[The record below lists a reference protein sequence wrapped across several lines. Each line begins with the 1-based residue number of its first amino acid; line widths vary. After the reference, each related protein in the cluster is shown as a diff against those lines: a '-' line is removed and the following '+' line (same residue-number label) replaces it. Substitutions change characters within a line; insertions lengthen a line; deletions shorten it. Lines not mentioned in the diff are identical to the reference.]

1 MKEQAAIAR
10 HWCLVRLLSSRPTG
24 ATVRELMD
32 VVGVS
37 EKTIRRDLVLL
48 RSVGFPLSET
58 IVARNLKRW
67 QLDVECT
74 LPAAIRWDEA
84 VALYVG
90 RKLMQPLTGTL
101 LEESFQSVARKI
113 ELVLSDEARE
123 YFARLAESWHIV
135 SGPVND
141 YGNRSEFL
149 DDLHRASSEQRLT
162 WLTYQ
167 SQTSTE
173 PVTYDVHPYGLVMKG
188 SSVYLVAYA
197 PQHGEVRHYKLDRI
211 SGVDVQSLKFQ
222 KPADFDLEQHFAGSW
237 SIYRGTVTQP
247 QTVRVRFTAEV
258 ARYVQ
263 EKRWHASQKL
273 TPQPDGSLLAEFTLT
288 AIEEIKAWLLSFGPK
303 AAVLE
308 PQSLRD
314 EIIRD
319 LTAAL
324 AQYAPREPTVSAST
338 TAAIEKPKRRKA
350 K

>member
-1 MKEQAAIAR
+1 
-10 HWCLVRLLSSRPTG
+10 
-24 ATVRELMD
+24 
-32 VVGVS
+32 
-37 EKTIRRDLVLL
+37 
-48 RSVGFPLSET
+48 
-58 IVARNLKRW
+58 
-67 QLDVECT
+67 
-74 LPAAIRWDEA
+74 
-84 VALYVG
+84 
-90 RKLMQPLTGTL
+90 MQPLTGTL

-222 KPADFDLEQHFAGSW
+222 KPADFDLAEHLSGTW
-237 SIYRGTVTQP
+237 GIYRGTATEP
-247 QTVRVRFTAEV
+247 LRVRVRFAREV

-263 EKRWHASQKL
+263 EKRWHPSQQL
-273 TPQPDGSLLAEFTLT
+273 APQPDGSVLAEYELV
-288 AIEEIKAWLLSFGPK
+288 ALEELKAWVMSFGPK
-303 AAVLE
+303 AEVLE
-308 PQSLRD
+308 PASLRD
-314 EIIRD
+314 EIIRE
-319 LTAAL
+319 LTESL
-324 AQYAPREPTVSAST
+324 AQYAPRASVFSAT
-338 TAAIEKPKRRKA
+338 TAVIEKSKRRRA
-350 K
+350 KS